1 MVIKGKPVWFILCLF
16 TVLASAQENE
26 TRNSY
31 FLINPFNAG
40 INQVAIT
47 YEKRHGLNA
56 FNITTGYI
64 YQRTEKAIEGF
75 GIVPANYIIANTF
88 WAYNGFLLY
97 PGYCHYLEKNPQSW
111 IGIKGVL
118 KYMYHDSLDLPWQWN
133 EGVSFVRRVQSDRLY
148 VAGAEFLYGVKTE
161 FTKRFFYEIFAG
173 VGFRF
178 KFHNITVYDSYL
190 DIDPSSSL
198 DPDYPY
204 NENYRLFRPTIHLG
218 INLGFKI

>member
-1 MVIKGKPVWFILCLF
+1 MFINGKPVWMVLCLF
-16 TVLASAQENE
+16 TVLVSGQEKE
-26 TRNSY
+26 ITSSY

-47 YEKRHGLNA
+47 YEKRHNRNE
-56 FNITTGYI
+56 FNITAGYI

-75 GIVPANYIIANTF
+75 GIVPSNYIIANTF
-88 WAYNGFLLY
+88 YAYKGFLLY
-97 PGYCHYLEKNPQSW
+97 PGYSHYFEKNPESW

-133 EGVSFVRRVQSDRLY
+133 EGESFLRRVQSDRLY
-148 VAGAEFLYGVKTE
+148 VAGAEILYGVKTE

-173 VGFRF
+173 LGVRV

-190 DIDPSSSL
+190 DIDPSTSL
-198 DPDYPY
+198 DPVYPY
-204 NENYRLFRPTIHLG
+204 NERYRIFRPTIHLG